1 MELLDLKI
9 GGVTVG
15 TLLGVWGVWYLLSG
29 MFKEW
34 REQRALN
41 KELDETHQR
50 FNDEHVWQPDM
61 VGTVDCGRWV
71 RKDGQP
77 LRE

>member
-41 KELDETHQR
+41 KELDEMHER
-50 FNDEHVWQPDM
+50 FNDEHVWQPD
-61 VGTVDCGRWV
+61 RWA
-71 RKDGQP
+71 P
-77 LRE
+77 